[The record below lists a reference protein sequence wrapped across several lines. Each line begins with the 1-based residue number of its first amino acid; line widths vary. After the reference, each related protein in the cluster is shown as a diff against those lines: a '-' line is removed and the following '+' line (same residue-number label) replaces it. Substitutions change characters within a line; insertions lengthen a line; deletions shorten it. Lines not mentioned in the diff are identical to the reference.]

1 MTRRIDRVNGLLR
14 QEIGKLLLHK
24 MQDPRLAALT
34 SIVKVNVS
42 SDLRHAKV
50 FVSVMGPQEEKKAV
64 MQGLESAAPYMRR
77 ELGETVALR
86 VIPQLRFVLDD
97 SIEEGNRVLHLMD
110 DLASGNREE
119 PDEE

>member
-14 QEIGKLLLHK
+14 QEIGKLLLHR
-24 MQDPRLAALT
+24 MQDPRLACLT

-50 FVSVMGPQEEKKAV
+50 FVSVMGPQEGKREV

-77 ELGETVALR
+77 ELGETLSLR

-110 DLASGNREE
+110 SLASGKREE
-119 PDEE
+119 ADGE

>member
-14 QEIGKLLLHK
+14 QEIGKLLLHR
-24 MQDPRLAALT
+24 MQDPRLAYLT

-42 SDLRHAKV
+42 SDLRYAKV
-50 FVSVMGPQEEKKAV
+50 FVSVMGPQEEKREV
-64 MQGLESAAPYMRR
+64 MRGLESAAPYMRR
-77 ELGETVALR
+77 ELGEIMSLR

-110 DLASGNREE
+110 SLASGKREE
-119 PDEE
+119 ADEE

>member
-14 QEIGKLLLHK
+14 QEIGKLLLHR
-24 MQDPRLAALT
+24 MQDPRLAYLT

-42 SDLRHAKV
+42 SDLRYAKV
-50 FVSVMGPQEEKKAV
+50 FVSVMGPQEEKREV
-64 MQGLESAAPYMRR
+64 MRGLESAAPYMRR
-77 ELGETVALR
+77 ELGETMSLR

-110 DLASGNREE
+110 SLASGKREE
-119 PDEE
+119 ADEE